1 MRPRPSTPFL
11 ICGLVSSLLSFGSA
25 QCVTGPNSAL
35 SFDGG
40 DYVRVPA
47 VPAGTLDGWQD
58 FTIEAWYVQNAA
70 GDLTLVSKTDP
81 TGVFTYAL
89 RVNQTGISFYYGV
102 GSGFQLVNIAMPT
115 LQLGVWRHLA
125 LARSAG
131 FINTYVNGSFT
142 SSTPFST
149 MIQSRTADFCLGAQM
164 NAGSPGMVFVNL
176 NGFLDEVR
184 VWNIGR
190 TGVEIAA
197 SLNSVLNGNEPGLQ
211 GYWRLNDAAGQVV
224 SNSCVATGTLL
235 HGVLGQNNATF
246 TDDPAWSFANTAP
259 LVYCAPTTGQANS
272 TAASLRINGLGSLG
286 VNGPFRHQIPTTG
299 AAANRVTLTW
309 QGPPNTPLYLAAG
322 TLQTNA
328 TIVPC
333 SGSLDLAP
341 NLVIVGDFF
350 TTPFPLNYQ
359 FITNAS
365 GFAEM
370 SFTLPSSLLGTPFVS
385 LQGAF
390 LDLACPLP
398 VRLTAAFEL
407 R

>member
-1 MRPRPSTPFL
+1 MRLLLSTPLL
-11 ICGLVSSLLSFGSA
+11 ICGLVSSLLSFVSA
-25 QCVTGPNSAL
+25 QCVTGTNSAL

-40 DYVRVPA
+40 DHVRVPA
-47 VPAGTLDGWQD
+47 VPAGILDGWQD

-89 RVNQTGISFYYGV
+89 RVNQTGVALYYGV
-102 GSGFQLVNIAMPT
+102 GSGFQLVTIAVPA

-131 FINTYVNGSFT
+131 FINTYVNGSFA

-164 NAGSPGMVFVNL
+164 NSGSPGQVFVNL
-176 NGFLDEVR
+176 NGYLDEVR

-190 TGVEIAA
+190 TAAEIAA
-197 SLNSVLNGNEPGLQ
+197 SATSVLVGNEPGLQ
-211 GYWRLNDAAGQVV
+211 GYWRLNDAAGQTVT
-224 SNSCVATGTLL
+224 NSCLATGAALNGTL
-235 HGVLGQNNATF
+235 GGSSSVF

-259 LVYCAPTTGQANS
+259 IVYCTPSTGQANS
-272 TAASLRINGLGSLG
+272 AAASLRINGLGALG

-333 SGSLDLAP
+333 TGSLDLAA

-350 TTPFPLNYQ
+350 STPFPLNYQ

-370 SFTLPSSLLGTPFVS
+370 SFTLPSSLLGSPFVS

-390 LDLACPLP
+390 LDLSCPLP
-398 VRLTAAFEL
+398 VKLTAAFEL